1 MTLIGYKDAGVVAS
15 EVIMTRQIHSGSFLI
30 VEGEDDHKFW
40 SPRVASGACELVIGN
55 GKPNVE
61 GALICL
67 DRGGF
72 QGALGIVDDDF
83 DSLEGRSR
91 PSPNLISTDGHD
103 LESMLLRSPA
113 LDRLLAEY
121 GKVKEIRK
129 FETIHD
135 GTIREALVERGL
147 EFGRLRWLALRG
159 GWSYPFRDR
168 GPDRFLDETTWEVR
182 RDDLHAEIVRTGV
195 FASIEELRAAL
206 AALPAAD
213 PWSICQGHDLIS
225 ILRIGLK
232 KVLGDLKSTKGV
244 NDIAAMLRSAR
255 RSTASW
261 RLSRVGDSLL
271 GKRQSALS
279 GVLTGLATRSEQF
292 PAFGCAKIDLAVT
305 IFRGDAGQQVV
316 ERIRRRCRFDDNP
329 AILRTDLDRL
339 VERQMRCFHDRCRQ
353 TYRRAVSPLLNPLN
367 GHGYLP
373 IVETNVDM
381 DAYNRPSVKPYRKKY
396 LLHKK
401 M

>member
-15 EVIMTRQIHSGSFLI
+15 EVIMTRQLHSGSFLI
-30 VEGEDDHKFW
+30 VEGEDDYKFW

-61 GALICL
+61 GALIRL

-83 DSLEGRSR
+83 DILEGRSR

-121 GKVKEIRK
+121 GKVKKIRK
-129 FETIHD
+129 FETIHG
-135 GTIREALVERGL
+135 GTILEALVERGL

-182 RDDLHAEIVRTGV
+182 RDDLHAEIMRTSV

-244 NDIAAMLRSAR
+244 NDIAAMLRSA
-255 RSTASW
+255 
-261 RLSRVGDSLL
+261 
-271 GKRQSALS
+271 
-279 GVLTGLATRSEQF
+279 
-292 PAFGCAKIDLAVT
+292 
-305 IFRGDAGQQVV
+305 
-316 ERIRRRCRFDDNP
+316 FDDQQ
-329 AILRTDLDRL
+329 L
-339 VERQMRCFHDRCRQ
+339 H
-353 TYRRAVSPLLNPLN
+353 
-367 GHGYLP
+367 GGYLGSA
-373 IVETNVDM
+373 IRCWESGNQ
-381 DAYNRPSVKPYRKKY
+381 PYRVF
-396 LLHKK
+396 
-401 M
+401 